1 MTVIE
6 NKRFPLPTP
15 EEEGCEEAL
24 SHFWALREKGVDTRE
39 QLRAGIAESAHD
51 NALEDLL
58 ARGLARE
65 GEGKVFLTEKGES
78 RAAEIV
84 RRNRLAER
92 MLTDVL
98 EIPADKVEAEACLM
112 EHVISS
118 GVTEAI
124 CTLLGHPPVCPHGMP
139 IPRGNC
145 CESSL
150 ARVESVLRPLDR
162 LKEGERGRV
171 AYLSFPDRPETQRLL
186 SMGLVPGAPLRLDQ
200 RSPAFVVSVGENV
213 IAMESSVARG
223 IFVRM

>member
-1 MTVIE
+1 M
-6 NKRFPLPTP
+6 PTP

-39 QLRAGIAESAHD
+39 QLRAGIAESSHE

-58 ARGLARE
+58 ARGLAWE
-65 GEGKVFLTEKGES
+65 GEGKVFLSEKGES

-139 IPRGNC
+139 IPRGSC

-223 IFVRM
+223 IFVRV

>member
-1 MTVIE
+1 ME

-15 EEEGCEEAL
+15 EEEGFEEAL

-39 QLRAGIAESAHD
+39 QLSAAIAESAPEQ
-51 NALEDLL
+51 ALDDLI
-58 ARGLARE
+58 ARGFARE
-65 GEGKVFLTEKGES
+65 KEGRVFLSEKGEG
-78 RAAEIV
+78 RAAEVV

-118 GVTEAI
+118 GVSDAI
-124 CTLLGHPPVCPHGMP
+124 CTLLGHPHVCPHGMP
-139 IPRGNC
+139 IPRGAC
-145 CESSL
+145 CEASL

-200 RSPAFVVSVGENV
+200 RSPAFVVSAGENV
-213 IAMESSVARG
+213 IAMEASVARG
-223 IFVRM
+223 IFLRV